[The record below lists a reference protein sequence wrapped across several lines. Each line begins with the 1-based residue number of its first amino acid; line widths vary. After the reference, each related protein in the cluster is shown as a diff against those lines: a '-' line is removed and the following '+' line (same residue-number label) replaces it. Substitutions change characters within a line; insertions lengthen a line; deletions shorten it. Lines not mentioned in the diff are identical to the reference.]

1 MLIGGPVALVVI
13 ALAAVFV
20 VGRQHDASSDPGCQA
35 YASTALPAYNKAVGV
50 LNTQAAQATVSG
62 EMSTAVTD
70 LTSAARQAQST
81 SVRSALATMLTQLK
95 TVQAG
100 IAAGT
105 VPSSVVKALNAASA
119 AADTACS

>member
-1 MLIGGPVALVVI
+1 MVALIAVAAVVI
-13 ALAAVFV
+13 P
-20 VGRQHDASSDPGCQA
+20 GRLHGGSSDPGCQA
-35 YASTALPAYNKAVGV
+35 YANTALPAYNKAVGV

-70 LTSAARQAQST
+70 LTSAARQAQSA
-81 SVRSALATMLTQLK
+81 SVRSALGTMLTQLK

-105 VPSSVVKALNAASA
+105 VPSSVVKALNAASS

>member
-1 MLIGGPVALVVI
+1 VLIGGPVVLVVI
-13 ALAAVFV
+13 ALAAVLI
-20 VGRQHDASSDPGCQA
+20 VGRQHGTSSDPGCQA

-70 LTSAARQAQST
+70 LTSATQHAQSA
-81 SVRSALATMLTQLK
+81 SVRSALGTMLTQLK
-95 TVQAG
+95 TVQTG